1 VDAEQEVKAF
11 LARLDPARREA
22 LAGGE
27 ARLVELLGAALEA
40 WPGFRV
46 APGAF
51 LAWLVE
57 RLPAPERGAPGVEG
71 SRGADLYLA
80 FACSRGDTAAL
91 RRFEQH
97 YLPEMEVSLVRL
109 RLPPSQREELLQQL
123 QYKLLVARG
132 GLEPRIGTY
141 EGRGDLRRWVRAVA
155 TREGLEVLR
164 KHVPEVEVEEA
175 FFEAFPAVSE
185 DMELRHVRREYQEEF
200 KRAFEEALA
209 SLAPEERNLLRWHFI
224 DGLTTPRL
232 AALHGMHRVT
242 MFRRLRQVCETLA
255 DRTRGLLL
263 ERLPLSA
270 GELESLNRLIRSQL
284 DLSLERLLPSATEE

>member
-1 VDAEQEVKAF
+1 MEAEQEVKAF

-27 ARLVELLGAALEA
+27 SRLVELLGAALEV

-57 RLPAPERGAPGVEG
+57 RLPALERGAPGVDG
-71 SRGADLYLA
+71 ARGADLYLA

-97 YLPEMEVSLVRL
+97 CVPEMEVSLVRL

-123 QYKLLVARG
+123 QHKLLVAG
-132 GLEPRIGTY
+132 GGVAPRIGTY

-175 FFEAFPAVSE
+175 FFEAFPAVAE
-185 DMELRHVRREYQEEF
+185 DVELRQVRREYQEAF
-200 KRAFEEALA
+200 KRAFEDALA

-224 DGLTTPRL
+224 DGLPTPRL
-232 AALHGMHRVT
+232 AALHGTHRVT
-242 MFRRLRQVCETLA
+242 MFRRLRQVCEALA
-255 DRTRGLLL
+255 DRTRRLLL
-263 ERLPLSA
+263 ERLPLPA

-284 DLSLERLLPSATEE
+284 DLSLERLLPAAEE